1 MLAECRKGLKAMA
14 RSKIRKSHS
23 WSFFV
28 AVLGVALATVICW
41 TGLTIPSPKGKP
53 LPIYGSKDIRLGI
66 DIRGGVEAVFAPKDY
81 NGVPT
86 DRELKSVV
94 SVLEKRLDGL
104 QILDR
109 DVIPVPQSGRVI
121 VRFPWKST
129 EKNFNPEEAMKELG
143 QTAQL
148 TFKDPDGNV
157 VLTGSDI
164 ASADALADTRDGSSF
179 VSLNLKADGAKK
191 FAEATGRLLGKT
203 ISINMD
209 DTQLSAPVVQA
220 KILDGKAQITGM
232 KDAQSAAKLANQIN
246 AGALPFSITAI
257 SSNAISPKLGSNA
270 LSVMI
275 MAGFVAM
282 LIIFIFLL
290 ERYRIAGI
298 VACIALIAQIVG
310 ILLAISIPQQTLTL
324 QGIAGIILS
333 IGMGVDANII
343 ICERIREELRSGT
356 PTQTAIHYGFDRA
369 FASILDGNVTVAFAS
384 ICLMVFGTGSMLSFG
399 YSLLTGVIL
408 NLFCGA
414 YLSNTMMRSLA
425 NFRAMRK
432 PSLYRVSEKM
442 IKEEST
448 IRSEEKDMYTIANR
462 LAPFYGFSFYKNRHR
477 FLGFSLALIIIGC
490 LAWVIFGAQLSI
502 EFKGGSIIRYTV
514 TGEGKINTEK
524 LSDIASD
531 KLGVPVVVQD
541 STSVTTKERSL
552 SVSVSGNKALLPED
566 LVSLR
571 DTISQNAGK
580 DIKLTLADSN
590 VVDPYIGRETLFN
603 GLLALVVAAVLIV
616 LYVWV
621 RFRRIS
627 GLSAGAFSLL
637 ALLHDVLIA
646 FLTFI
651 VARYALNDTVIAVV
665 LSILGW
671 SVNDTIVIFDR
682 IRENSKLFGSK
693 VNLPDLVDLSIRESC
708 SRSIYT
714 SLCSFIA
721 VLVAFV
727 FALLNG
733 ITSIVQFS
741 LPMMV
746 GIIVGSYSSVA
757 LATVYW
763 AQYIVTKKRR

>member
-1 MLAECRKGLKAMA
+1 MA
-14 RSKIRKSHS
+14 RTKISKSHS

-28 AVLGVALATVICW
+28 AVLCVVLATLLCW
-41 TGLTIPSPKGKP
+41 TGLTLPSPKGKSLP
-53 LPIYGSKDIRLGI
+53 LYGAKDIRLGI
-66 DIRGGVEAVFAPKDY
+66 DIRGGVEAVFAPKNY
-81 NGVPT
+81 SGTPT
-86 DRELKSVV
+86 DRELRSVV
-94 SVLEKRLDGL
+94 SVLEKRLDNL

-109 DVIPVPQSGRVI
+109 DVIPVPKSGRVI
-121 VRFPWKST
+121 VRFPWKSS
-129 EKNFNPEEAMKELG
+129 EKNFNPEEAMQELG

-148 TFKDPDGNV
+148 TFKDPDGKV
-157 VLTGSDI
+157 VLTGNDV
-164 ASADALADTRDGSSF
+164 ASADAMADTRTGSSF
-179 VSLNLKADGAKK
+179 VSLTLKPEGAKK
-191 FAEATGRLLGKT
+191 FAEATSRLLGKP

-209 DTQLSAPVVQA
+209 DKQLSAPVVQA

-232 KDAQSAAKLANQIN
+232 ENAQSAARLANQIN

-257 SSNAISPKLGSNA
+257 SSNAISPKLGNDA
-270 LSVMI
+270 LRVMI

-282 LIIFIFLL
+282 LIIFVFLL
-290 ERYRIAGI
+290 ERYRLAGI
-298 VACIALIAQIVG
+298 VACIALVAQIVG

-425 NFRAMRK
+425 VNRPLRK
-432 PSLYRVSEKM
+432 PSLYRVSAKM
-442 IKEEST
+442 IAEESA
-448 IRSEEKDMYTIANR
+448 IRSEEKDNYVIANR
-462 LAPFYGFSFYKNRHR
+462 LAPFYGFSFYKNRHK
-477 FLGFSLALIIIGC
+477 FLTISLVLILIGMISW
-490 LAWVIFGAQLSI
+490 AVFGTKLSI

-514 TGEGKINTEK
+514 TGEGEINTEK
-524 LSDIASD
+524 MSDVATE
-531 KLGVPVVVQD
+531 KLGVPVLVQD
-541 STSVTTKERSL
+541 STSVTTQERSL

-566 LVSLR
+566 LVALR
-571 DTISQNAGK
+571 DLLVKEAGNK
-580 DIKLTLADSN
+580 VTLTVADSN
-590 VVDPYIGRETLFN
+590 VVDPYIGRETLLN
-603 GLLALVVAAVLIV
+603 GLLALLVAAVLIV

-637 ALLHDVLIA
+637 ALLHDVFIA

-693 VNLPDLVDLSIRESC
+693 VSLPDLVDLSIRESC

-714 SLCSFIA
+714 SVCSFIA
-721 VLVAFV
+721 VMVAFI
-727 FALLNG
+727 FAAVNG

-763 AQYIVTKKRR
+763 AQYIVNKRKAK

>member
-1 MLAECRKGLKAMA
+1 MA
-14 RSKIRKSHS
+14 RTKIRKSHS

-28 AVLGVALATVICW
+28 AVLCVALATILCW
-41 TGLTIPSPKGKP
+41 TGLTLPAPKGKTLP
-53 LPIYGSKDIRLGI
+53 LYGAKDIRLGI

-81 NGVPT
+81 SGTPT
-86 DRELKSVV
+86 DRELRSVV
-94 SVLEKRLDGL
+94 SVLEKRLDNL

-121 VRFPWKST
+121 VRFPWKSN
-129 EKNFNPEEAMKELG
+129 EQNFNPEEAMQELG

-148 TFKDPDGNV
+148 TFKDPDGKV
-157 VLTGSDI
+157 VLTGNDV
-164 ASADALADTRDGSSF
+164 ASADAMADTRSGSSF
-179 VSLNLKADGAKK
+179 VSLDLKPEGAKK
-191 FAEATGRLLGKT
+191 FADATSRLLGKP

-209 DTQLSAPVVQA
+209 DKLLSAPIVQA
-220 KILDGKAQITGM
+220 KIMDGKAQITGM
-232 KDAQSAAKLANQIN
+232 EDAQSAARLANQIN

-257 SSNAISPKLGSNA
+257 SSNAISPKLGNDA
-270 LSVMI
+270 LRVMI
-275 MAGFVAM
+275 LAGLVAM
-282 LIIFIFLL
+282 VIIFIFLL
-290 ERYRIAGI
+290 ERYRLAGI
-298 VACIALIAQIVG
+298 VACVALVAQIVG
-310 ILLAISIPQQTLTL
+310 ILLVISIPQQTLTL

-369 FASILDGNVTVAFAS
+369 FASILDGNVTVAISS
-384 ICLMVFGTGSMLSFG
+384 ICLMAFGTGSMLSFG

-425 NFRAMRK
+425 VFKPLRK
-432 PSLYRVSEKM
+432 TSLYRVSDKM
-442 IKEEST
+442 IAKESK
-448 IRSEEKDMYTIANR
+448 IRSEEKDNYTIANR
-462 LAPFYGFSFYKNRHR
+462 LAPLFGFSFYKNRYK
-477 FLGFSLALIIIGC
+477 FLAVSIALIAIG
-490 LAWVIFGAQLSI
+490 LVSWAIFGTKLSI

-514 TGEGKINTEK
+514 TGEGDINTEK
-524 LSDIASD
+524 LSDVASE
-531 KLGVPVVVQD
+531 KLSVPVLVQD
-541 STSVTTKERSL
+541 STSVTTNERSL

-566 LVSLR
+566 LVALR
-571 DTISQNAGK
+571 DLLSKEAGEN
-580 DIKLTLADSN
+580 IKLTVADSN

-603 GLLALVVAAVLIV
+603 GLLALIVASVLIV
-616 LYVWV
+616 LYVWI

-637 ALLHDVLIA
+637 ALIHDVFIA

-682 IRENSKLFGSK
+682 IRENSKLFGAK
-693 VNLPDLVDLSIRESC
+693 VSLPDLVDLSIRESC

-714 SLCSFIA
+714 SVCTFIA

-727 FALLNG
+727 FAAANG

-741 LPMMV
+741 LPLMV

-757 LATVYW
+757 LATVFW
-763 AQYIVTKKRR
+763 AQYIVNKRKAK